1 MRMSTRG
8 IPRAS
13 MAATS
18 GRHVMVLVYLNVRI
32 RLSILHILWQDVSC
46 NMCSRKST
54 YRHCAH
60 GSHRQQWLELCANAQ
75 HMQSKRQEHTQRHG
89 HALSKVSTGARTPTP
104 IFGIPGSAE
113 AHVNTQHPKHLIIPR
128 SAPSCASTQASLRP
142 SPCMQAERAAKCSL
156 ISPYI
161 TNRPAEQRFS
171 PHRARCSH
179 RVPFF

>member
-113 AHVNTQHPKHLIIPR
+113 AHVKTP
-128 SAPSCASTQASLRP
+128 STQQHGHSTPWISRGQAARRY
-142 SPCMQAERAAKCSL
+142 SPERTMSYS
-156 ISPYI
+156 ID
-161 TNRPAEQRFS
+161 FS
-171 PHRARCSH
+171 RH
-179 RVPFF
+179 

>member
-113 AHVNTQHPKHLIIPR
+113 AHVNTQPSNTGTQQRGRQRLALSTRGARTPCHGAFRHPWISRGQAVRRYIPL
-128 SAPSCASTQASLRP
+128 SAP
-142 SPCMQAERAAKCSL
+142 
-156 ISPYI
+156 
-161 TNRPAEQRFS
+161 
-171 PHRARCSH
+171 
-179 RVPFF
+179 

>member
-1 MRMSTRG
+1 MRMSSRG

-113 AHVNTQHPKHLIIPR
+113 AHVNTQHPATRALDSMDLERPGR
-128 SAPSCASTQASLRP
+128 QAVY
-142 SPCMQAERAAKCSL
+142 SPERTMSYS
-156 ISPYI
+156 ID
-161 TNRPAEQRFS
+161 FS
-171 PHRARCSH
+171 RH
-179 RVPFF
+179 

>member
-1 MRMSTRG
+1 MSTRG

-75 HMQSKRQEHTQRHG
+75 HMQSKRQEHTEAR
-89 HALSKVSTGARTPTP
+89 ARTEQS
-104 IFGIPGSAE
+104 FHRSS
-113 AHVNTQHPKHLIIPR
+113 HPNADFRHPWICRGACKHP
-128 SAPSCASTQASLRP
+128 APSNTGTRLHGSREARP
-142 SPCMQAERAAKCSL
+142 SGGIFP
-156 ISPYI
+156 
-161 TNRPAEQRFS
+161 
-171 PHRARCSH
+171 
-179 RVPFF
+179 